1 MVAFFEVIK
10 SLALV
15 GFNHIRDKLLGMDV
29 ENFGGRVV
37 GEQLIADGMHQV
49 RLPQAD
55 PAVDKEGVVK
65 LPQTAGH
72 VHGRSTAHAVGG
84 SLNQRFKSQRG
95 VETVFKRRV
104 KQVFS
109 RHQP

>member
-95 VETVFKRRV
+95 VETVFKGRV
-104 KQVFS
+104 KKILS